1 MNIQP
6 SVTEYKPLSVP
17 DDALKLEVA
26 FCVRGVLSPLLSN
39 IVLDELDQEMARRG
53 YRFVRYADDAN
64 IYVQSPRA
72 GQRVMASISRFIE
85 RRLRLKVNTTKST
98 VTKPERSH
106 FLGFRLRRQ
115 STDGTVAVMLSK
127 RSVDRIYEAIRSKTP
142 RSWGQSLDAC
152 IEDLNRYLRGWI
164 GFFRIVTPAAFTTLS
179 DLDAH
184 VRRRLR
190 AIVLR
195 HWRRKRV
202 IIRRLI
208 RRRVPESLVR
218 RAVLNGRRS
227 WWALS
232 HTRRRRPGPVDSVLP
247 VARPVLVGRVLAG
260 RTSGTRRHGHRSHSV
275 LIAMGIGFRRAG
287 CETRTSGSVRAGG
300 GQLPSATRPAVANGR
315 RIPSTSTLSARSG
328 VTASRRC
335 LHQTSL
341 RSPADHDDSCE
352 LPPREGGGSPNQ
364 CFGHSRTRTNANT
377 GIPAHTPLLRLARQ
391 ATTAEFRV
399 VDVIAQHDPEPNP
412 QRPRRRDVGLR
423 ESLLRHLPSIEA
435 LQVRIASHG
444 VGRRLAPKKPQK
456 RVALFAERA
465 QSLTCTARVL
475 ARDHA
480 DVAGDRLS
488 VGKSSRVAYEDFRG
502 QCGHGPDARMGHE

>member
-26 FCVRGVLSPLLSN
+26 FCVQGVLSPLLSN

-85 RRLRLKVNTTKST
+85 RRPRLKVNTTKST

-106 FLGFRLRRQ
+106 FLGFRLPRQ

-184 VRRRLR
+184 IRRRLR

-232 HTRRRRPGPVDSVLP
+232 HTAAVDRGLSTRFFQSRGLFSL
-247 VARPVLVGRVLAG
+247 VAFWRAEQAALA
-260 RTSGTRRHGHRSHSV
+260 
-275 LIAMGIGFRRAG
+275 
-287 CETRTSGSVRAGG
+287 
-300 GQLPSATRPAVANGR
+300 AT
-315 RIPSTSTLSARSG
+315 
-328 VTASRRC
+328 VTAPT
-335 LHQTSL
+335 Q
-341 RSPADHDDSCE
+341 
-352 LPPREGGGSPNQ
+352 
-364 CFGHSRTRTNANT
+364 F
-377 GIPAHTPLLRLARQ
+377 
-391 ATTAEFRV
+391 
-399 VDVIAQHDPEPNP
+399 
-412 QRPRRRDVGLR
+412 
-423 ESLLRHLPSIEA
+423 SLLWE
-435 LQVRIASHG
+435 
-444 VGRRLAPKKPQK
+444 
-456 RVALFAERA
+456 
-465 QSLTCTARVL
+465 
-475 ARDHA
+475 
-480 DVAGDRLS
+480 
-488 VGKSSRVAYEDFRG
+488 
-502 QCGHGPDARMGHE
+502 